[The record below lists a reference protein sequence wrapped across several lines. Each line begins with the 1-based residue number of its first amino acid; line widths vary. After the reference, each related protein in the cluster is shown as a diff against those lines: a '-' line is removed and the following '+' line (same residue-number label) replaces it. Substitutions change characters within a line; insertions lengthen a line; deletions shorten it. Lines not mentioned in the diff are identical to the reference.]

1 MPYDKP
7 MSTEAVPLL
16 SKFGGEVFNTK
27 RFAYPDDKSWSLF
40 NPSIG
45 SSPQGYAITFRSS
58 NYVILPESGEL
69 SVQTG
74 GPIKNKVFFTETNEK
89 MELLDLREISF
100 KDSGLKADRG
110 VEDAKLFWRDNQW
123 YFTGV
128 VMERNIPAAR
138 MGVFTLDPKT
148 STARLV
154 KLYKGQGAKKPE
166 KNWMTCYQVNKN
178 FDFIHGPNSIVKGD
192 EIIFSLNDNLKIAP
206 LRGNTNLHS
215 LNDGTYLAVVH
226 ILYTTKT
233 RTWDGRMFGMRDG
246 LNKDYTHLFAR
257 YDERGQLIEL
267 GNEFKFISP
276 GIEFAAGMVEM
287 GDDLVI
293 TFGKDDVSSHY
304 ARIPKWKALKMLVAI
319 DD

>member
-7 MSTEAVPLL
+7 MSNKVVPFI
-16 SKFGGEVFNTK
+16 SKLRGETFNMK

-58 NYVILPESGEL
+58 NYVIDPDSGEL
-69 SVQTG
+69 YVETG
-74 GPIKNKVFFTETNEK
+74 GPIKNKVFFTETNEN
-89 MELLDLREISF
+89 MELLDLREISL
-100 KDSGLKADRG
+100 KDSGLKSVRG
-110 VEDAKLFWRDNQW
+110 VEDAKLFWRDNKW
-123 YFTGV
+123 HFTGV
-128 VMERNIPAAR
+128 VMERDVPVAR

-148 STARLV
+148 STAKLV
-154 KLYKGQGAKKPE
+154 KLYEGQSAKKPE
-166 KNWMTCYQVNKN
+166 KNWMAPIEVNKN
-178 FDFIHGPNSIVKGD
+178 FDFIHGSTSIVKGD
-192 EIIFSLNDNLKIAP
+192 QVIHSLSDNLKIAP
-206 LRGNTNLHS
+206 LRGNTNLLS
-215 LNDGTYLAVVH
+215 LDDGTYLAVVH
-226 ILYTTKT
+226 ILYSRKT

-246 LNKDYTHLFAR
+246 LYKNYTHMFAR
-257 YDERGQLIEL
+257 YDERGRLIEL
-267 GNEFKFISP
+267 GEEFQFISP

-319 DD
+319 ND

>member
-1 MPYDKP
+1 MTHK
-7 MSTEAVPLL
+7 AFPLL
-16 SKFGGEVFNTK
+16 SKLGGEVFNLK
-27 RFAYPDDKSWSLF
+27 RFAYPDDKSWSFF

-45 SSPQGYAITFRSS
+45 QSPQGYAMTFRSS
-58 NYVILPESGEL
+58 NYVIVPDSGEL
-69 SVQTG
+69 YVETG
-74 GPIKNKVFFTETNEK
+74 GPIKNKVFFTETNEN

-100 KDSGLKADRG
+100 KDSGLKIGRG
-110 VEDAKLFWRDNQW
+110 VEDAKLFWRDEKW
-123 YFTGV
+123 HFTGV
-128 VMERNIPAAR
+128 VMERDIPTAR
-138 MGVFTLDPKT
+138 IGHFTLDLKT
-148 STARLV
+148 STA
-154 KLYKGQGAKKPE
+154 KLIKIYKGMNPKKPE
-166 KNWMTCYQVNKN
+166 KNWMAPTEVNKN
-178 FDFIHGPNSIVKGD
+178 FDFIHGSTSIVKGD
-192 EIIFSLNDNLKIAP
+192 QVIYSLSDNLKIAP

-226 ILYTTKT
+226 ILYTRKT

-246 LNKDYTHLFAR
+246 LYKDYTHLFAR

-267 GNEFKFISP
+267 GEEFQFIGP

-304 ARIPKWKALKMLVAI
+304 ARIPKWKVLKMLVAV